1 MSNNNEEPIKI
12 REIAGEVKIKR
23 EFDLTAQPYF
33 VPSGLDIQAHP
44 HDRVEVEGGY
54 QLVSHIGT
62 HHVAYTG
69 ERSRSGVPC
78 TTAYFTTPCGLKVDY
93 DNRPVTPKVMH
104 FIEYLAYMYLKA
116 KEERFNGAEDG
127 SPLKVATDFGNPT
140 K

>member
-1 MSNNNEEPIKI
+1 MSENDKKPIKI
-12 REIAGEVKIKR
+12 RQIADEVKIKK

-54 QLVSHIGT
+54 QLVSHLGT
-62 HHVAYTG
+62 HHVTYTG

-78 TTAYFTTPCGLKVDY
+78 TTAYFTTPCGIKVDY
-93 DNRPVTPKVMH
+93 DNRPVSPKVMH

-116 KEERFNGAEDG
+116 KEETSAEAEVEQDLTLI
-127 SPLKVATDFGNPT
+127 SEFGNLP